1 VRGHES
7 GPSIAR
13 PIPQWGCFRYAT
25 SRRAADHKATS
36 RTLGPTSLLSTAGR
50 QGPAVTRARVGFR
63 KTRERSIGSQSRN
76 DRTECFAELEIPAQ
90 RHPGTAKPM
99 VSNTAARRFDSL
111 VPRSPPCAHMA
122 GRCGLIGPTAGSQRI
137 SRRDRVAVAL
147 AGEEMLVFVA
157 APPRVPSIAHRHDF
171 VRRVG
176 DVDVRCSLTVSNVGP
191 PLLDPGHALGA

>member
-1 VRGHES
+1 VAAVRPFSSYGS
-7 GPSIAR
+7 GMQKLLP
-13 PIPQWGCFRYAT
+13 
-25 SRRAADHKATS
+25 AAEDVLLEVLEGLERTDDHLPEL
-36 RTLGPTSLLSTAGR
+36 RVGVAGR
-50 QGPAVTRARVGFR
+50 TGARYWLYGR
-63 KTRERSIGSQSRN
+63 WK
-76 DRTECFAELEIPAQ
+76 RTFEQRRPFAL
-90 RHPGTAKPM
+90 
-99 VSNTAARRFDSL
+99 
-111 VPRSPPCAHMA
+111 
-122 GRCGLIGPTAGSQRI
+122 TAGSQRI